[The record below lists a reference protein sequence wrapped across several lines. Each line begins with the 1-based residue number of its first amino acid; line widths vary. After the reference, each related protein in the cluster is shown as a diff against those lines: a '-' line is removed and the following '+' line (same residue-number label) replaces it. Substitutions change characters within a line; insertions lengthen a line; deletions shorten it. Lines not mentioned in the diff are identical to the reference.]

1 MSRIKIIP
9 AIDTIKGRCVRLT
22 KGDYDTEKVYSEDP
36 LQVAKD
42 FEELGI
48 TRLHL
53 VDLEG
58 AKSGHICNSEVLRR
72 VASGT
77 NLKIDFGGGVKS
89 DEDIELAFQ
98 CGANQ
103 VTGGSIAVSN
113 PELFEKWMG
122 KYGAE
127 KMILGADV
135 RNEMVSISGWKKDS
149 DYHLF
154 KFLENYQ
161 RKGVKT
167 VICTDISKDG
177 MLQGSA
183 VELYQSVM
191 KEFPNLELVASGG
204 VGNIEDVRILNEIG
218 CWGVIIGKAIY
229 EKRIDMNELVNEFI
243 L

>member
-1 MSRIKIIP
+1 MTKIKIIP

-36 LQVAKD
+36 LQVAKG

-113 PELFEKWMG
+113 PELFEKWME
-122 KYGAE
+122 KYGSE

-135 RNEMVSISGWKKDS
+135 RNEMVSISGWKEDS

-161 RKGVKT
+161 KKGVKT

-177 MLQGSA
+177 MLQGPA
-183 VELYQSVM
+183 VELYQAVM
-191 KEFPNLELVASGG
+191 KEFPNLELIASGG
-204 VGNIEDVRILNEIG
+204 VSNIEDVRILNEIG